1 MRLFS
6 AGLISDL
13 LLVKELVLLI
23 FLVSSP
29 VGWSF
34 LAVSNLTVV
43 RAEVVGLFALKA
55 RPSFPDSPVDFAA
68 CSLELVKVG
77 LWGPYFDSSVALD
90 VALRVKVKDDDWGNP
105 LGFSIEGAFFIII
118 SRFINPPLSSYL

>member
-6 AGLISDL
+6 AGFNSDL

-34 LAVSNLTVV
+34 LATSDLTVA
-43 RAEVVGLFALKA
+43 RAGVEGLFALKA
-55 RPSFPDSPVDFAA
+55 KPSFPDSAGAFVD
-68 CSLELVKVG
+68 LELVKVG
-77 LWGPYFDSSVALD
+77 LWGPYFDSSFALGA
-90 VALRVKVKDDDWGNP
+90 ALRVKVKDYDWDNP
-105 LGFSIEGAFFIII
+105 LGFSNEGAFFIII

>member
-6 AGLISDL
+6 AGFNSDL

-34 LAVSNLTVV
+34 LSADLTVV
-43 RAEVVGLFALKA
+43 RAEVVGGFALKA
-55 RPSFPDSPVDFAA
+55 RPSFPDSPVDFDA

-77 LWGPYFDSSVALD
+77 LWGPYFDSSLALGA
-90 VALRVKVKDDDWGNP
+90 ALRVKVKDYDWDSP
-105 LGFSIEGAFFIII
+105 LGFSNEGAFFIII

>member
-6 AGLISDL
+6 AGFNSDL
-13 LLVKELVLLI
+13 LLGKELVLLI

-34 LAVSNLTVV
+34 LAASDLTVG

-55 RPSFPDSPVDFAA
+55 RPSFPDSAGAFVD
-68 CSLELVKVG
+68 LVKVG
-77 LWGPYFDSSVALD
+77 FWGPYFDSSLALD
-90 VALRVKVKDDDWGNP
+90 GALRVRVKDCDWDNP
-105 LGFSIEGAFFIII
+105 LGFSNEGAFFIII

>member
-6 AGLISDL
+6 AGFISDL

-34 LAVSNLTVV
+34 LATSDLTVA
-43 RAEVVGLFALKA
+43 RAGVEGLFALKA
-55 RPSFPDSPVDFAA
+55 KPSFPDSAGAFVD
-68 CSLELVKVG
+68 LVKVG
-77 LWGPYFDSSVALD
+77 FWGPYFDSSLALD
-90 VALRVKVKDDDWGNP
+90 AALRVRVKDYDWDNP
-105 LGFSIEGAFFIII
+105 LGFSNEGAFFIII

>member
-6 AGLISDL
+6 AGFNSDL
-13 LLVKELVLLI
+13 LLGKELVLLI

-34 LAVSNLTVV
+34 LSADLTVV

-55 RPSFPDSPVDFAA
+55 RPSFPDSAGAFVD
-68 CSLELVKVG
+68 LVKVG
-77 LWGPYFDSSVALD
+77 FWGPYFDSSLALD
-90 VALRVKVKDDDWGNP
+90 GALRVRVKDCDWDNP
-105 LGFSIEGAFFIII
+105 LGFSNEGAFFIII

>member
-6 AGLISDL
+6 AGFNSDL
-13 LLVKELVLLI
+13 LLGKELVLLI

-34 LAVSNLTVV
+34 LAASDLTVG

-55 RPSFPDSPVDFAA
+55 RPSFPDSAGAFVD
-68 CSLELVKVG
+68 LVKVG
-77 LWGPYFDSSVALD
+77 FWGPYFDSSLALD
-90 VALRVKVKDDDWGNP
+90 GALRVKVKDDDWDNP
-105 LGFSIEGAFFIII
+105 LGFSNEGAFFIII

>member
-6 AGLISDL
+6 AGLNSDL
-13 LLVKELVLLI
+13 LLGKELVLLI

-34 LAVSNLTVV
+34 LATSDLTVA
-43 RAEVVGLFALKA
+43 RAGVEGLFALKA
-55 RPSFPDSPVDFAA
+55 KPSFPDSAGAFVD
-68 CSLELVKVG
+68 LVKVG
-77 LWGPYFDSSVALD
+77 FWGPYFDSSLGLD
-90 VALRVKVKDDDWGNP
+90 ATLRVKVKDYDWDNP
-105 LGFSIEGAFFIII
+105 LGFSNEGAFFIII